1 MKTNFKKLF
10 VSILACISVV
20 PSANFKVAAIEEEEA
35 EEFDEIV
42 NINTAQ
48 DWVDIAGRID
58 QDEQYTDRKCFS
70 LNNDIVLDIRNFTD
84 LNDADNNISNAF
96 QHMVSLTPDTPGYT
110 PLDTS
115 DPQVIEATD
124 EYAMALIQRPSIDWN
139 CLYGTLDGNN
149 HTITVNG
156 RWMGCLI
163 TSIYQGGRITNV
175 KFSNFSDVIG
185 HNWGQID
192 NCEFTNPNAP
202 NNTFVCEN
210 KNPGI
215 ILNCRYSG
223 NAIALRNKGTIT
235 NCQMI
240 QQNPQHN

>member
-10 VSILACISVV
+10 MSILACISVV
-20 PSANFKVAAIEEEEA
+20 PLANFKAAA
-35 EEFDEIV
+35 KSMPREIV

-48 DWVDIAGRID
+48 DWIDISNRI
-58 QDEQYTDRKCFS
+58 ERNRSYTVGKYFS
-70 LNNDIVLDIRNFTD
+70 LNNDIVLDAP
-84 LNDADNNISNAF
+84 DA
-96 QHMVSLTPDTPGYT
+96 
-110 PLDTS
+110 
-115 DPQVIEATD
+115 
-124 EYAMALIQRPSIDWN
+124 QRHTEWN
-139 CLYGTLDGNN
+139 CFVGTLDGNG

-156 RWMGCLI
+156 EWMMCLI
-163 TSIYQGGRITNV
+163 ASIYQGGRITNV

-223 NAIALRNKGTIT
+223 NSIALRNNGTIA

>member
-10 VSILACISVV
+10 VFILICISVV
-20 PSANFKVAAIEEEEA
+20 PSVNFKAAAIPA
-35 EEFDEIV
+35 ESDESSEIV
-42 NINTAQ
+42 NINSAQ
-48 DWVDIAGRID
+48 DWIDISNRI
-58 QDEQYTDRKCFS
+58 EQSMRYTEGKYFS
-70 LNNDIVLDIRNFTD
+70 LNNDIILDAPD
-84 LNDADNNISNAF
+84 V
-96 QHMVSLTPDTPGYT
+96 QHHTEW
-110 PLDTS
+110 S
-115 DPQVIEATD
+115 D
-124 EYAMALIQRPSIDWN
+124 
-139 CLYGTLDGNN
+139 LYGTLNGNN

-202 NNTFVCEN
+202 DNTFVCEN